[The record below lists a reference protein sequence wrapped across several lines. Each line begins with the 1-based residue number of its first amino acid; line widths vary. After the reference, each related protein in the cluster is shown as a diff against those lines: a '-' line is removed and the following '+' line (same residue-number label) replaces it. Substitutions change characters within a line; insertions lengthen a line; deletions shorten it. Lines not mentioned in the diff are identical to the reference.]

1 VLHVRPFHC
10 SLVLTSILVISLGL
24 AATRLFC
31 ALPVHTAQYEIRLP
45 THVRSSCPAQPSPI
59 EQSAYVLFVGSL
71 GGVCMHAGDGG
82 AIGAYMPVPQFDPCT
97 TAGAHFNLNSRADTT
112 ELRRRSPNP
121 NKATLKPS
129 KPPAYSVTASAISAY
144 GRNSPSKLST
154 YSPTSIHVAEC
165 VSSFLSLVVGSA
177 SR

>member
-1 VLHVRPFHC
+1 MP
-10 SLVLTSILVISLGL
+10 TILCLSSAYRTIRN
-24 AATRLFC
+24 TTTEPR
-31 ALPVHTAQYEIRLP
+31 EIIMP
-45 THVRSSCPAQPSPI
+45 SQPNPI
-59 EQSAYVLFVGSL
+59 EPPAYALFVGSFR
-71 GGVCMHAGDGG
+71 GGCMHAGGGG

-121 NKATLKPS
+121 NKETLKPS
-129 KPPAYSVTASAISAY
+129 KPPACSVTAFAISAY
-144 GRNSPSKLST
+144 GRNSHSKLST
-154 YSPTSIHVAEC
+154 YSPTPLHVAEC